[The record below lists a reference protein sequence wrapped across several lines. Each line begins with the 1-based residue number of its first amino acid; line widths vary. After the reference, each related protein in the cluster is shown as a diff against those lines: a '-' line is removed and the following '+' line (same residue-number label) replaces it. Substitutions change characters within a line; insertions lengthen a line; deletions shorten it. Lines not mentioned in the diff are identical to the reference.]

1 MDFFSTV
8 HANYISART
17 LGNVALINCSI
28 IPDNHAMKRRNIY
41 LPTWHLKFC
50 RFQRSKDTICIFC
63 IPIYSDQESKNR
75 VFIMPFHSSVYS
87 MVRSQIF
94 HVPVE
99 RARSIN
105 MPLVQCANLWLFS
118 HSNANNTMLLRST

>member
-1 MDFFSTV
+1 MDFFLNV
-8 HANYISART
+8 HANYISGPR

-50 RFQRSKDTICIFC
+50 RFQRSKDTICILC
-63 IPIYSDQESKNR
+63 IPIYSDQESKNP

-87 MVRSQIF
+87 MIRIISDFSRSSRTGKTYQYAVSLSVWKF
-94 HVPVE
+94 MAFQSLE
-99 RARSIN
+99 
-105 MPLVQCANLWLFS
+105 C
-118 HSNANNTMLLRST
+118 